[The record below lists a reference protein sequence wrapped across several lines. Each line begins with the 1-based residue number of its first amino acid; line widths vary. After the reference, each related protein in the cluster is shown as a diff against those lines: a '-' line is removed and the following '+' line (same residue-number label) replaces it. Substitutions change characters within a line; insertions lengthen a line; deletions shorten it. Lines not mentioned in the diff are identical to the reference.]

1 MKFFPSLL
9 GFAIAG
15 LFGYMA
21 EPGLRFQLTG
31 QQPGAATTPA
41 AAKPVAPAA
50 EQAPSPAIIEQ
61 PQAAV
66 STPPTP
72 QPTADPATPPSGDSE
87 EPKPASEPPPMPEP
101 KPEPAS
107 PAIPD
112 SPPIT
117 AAPEAAPAPAE
128 EPAAPAT
135 AGVEEIIKAMQASLK
150 SGQIKEFT
158 FEKVT
163 DWQAQPA
170 ETLDGSS
177 YQIGLASYKAETI
190 FGEKT
195 IQAKALI
202 KGGKV
207 QRWVYPKSGATIK

>member
-31 QQPGAATTPA
+31 QQPGAAVLSPTV
-41 AAKPVAPAA
+41 KPVAPSA
-50 EQAPSPAIIEQ
+50 EVPPSPAITEQ
-61 PQAAV
+61 PQPV
-66 STPPTP
+66 TPTPPP
-72 QPTADPATPPSGDSE
+72 AADPAIATPPLSGDSE
-87 EPKPASEPPPMPEP
+87 EPKPAPEPPPAPEP
-101 KPEPAS
+101 QPEPAP

-117 AAPEAAPAPAE
+117 AAPEATPAPAE
-128 EPAAPAT
+128 EVSAPAT
-135 AGVEEIIKAMQASLK
+135 AGAEEIINAMQASLK
-150 SGQIKEFT
+150 AGQIKEFT
-158 FEKVT
+158 FDKVT